1 MSAAAFQI
9 LRALRP
15 KQWTKNAIV
24 LAPLVFAMGDPAQ
37 HLPAD
42 AMPRALAAAL
52 LFCIVSSAIYILND
66 LRDIALDRAHPVKR
80 QRPFASGAL
89 APRTG
94 WLLMAVL
101 LAAGVG
107 AAFRLDRDFAWVL
120 CGYVA
125 LQVLYTF
132 GLKRLALLDIII
144 IASGFVL
151 RALGGGVVIHVLV
164 SPWLLVCTMLLALF
178 LALCKRRHE
187 LVTLQGGEG
196 HTRPSLRAY
205 DQRLLD
211 VLVPGVAA
219 ITLLAYSL
227 YTQWPDTVAKFG
239 SRALGFTIPFVLIGL
254 ARYLFLVYRREQG
267 GRPEQTLLTDGLLL
281 ATIALYGAT
290 VLALLLWR

>member
-1 MSAAAFQI
+1 MSAAAFQV

-24 LAPLVFAMGDPAQ
+24 LAPLVFAMGDPSQ

-42 AMPRALAAAL
+42 ATPRALAATL

-66 LRDIALDRAHPVKR
+66 LRDIELDRAHPVKR

-89 APRTG
+89 SPRTG
-94 WLLMAVL
+94 WLLMTGL

-107 AAFRLDRDFAWVL
+107 ASFLLDRAFAWVI

-125 LQVLYTF
+125 LQALYTF
-132 GLKRLALLDIII
+132 GLKRLA
-144 IASGFVL
+144 
-151 RALGGGVVIHVLV
+151 LV

-196 HTRPSLRAY
+196 QTRPSLRAY

-211 VLVPGVAA
+211 ALVPSVAVV
-219 ITLLAYSL
+219 TLLAYSL

-239 SRALGFTIPFVLIGL
+239 SRALGFTIPFVLFGL
-254 ARYLFLVYRREQG
+254 ARYLHLVYRREQG
-267 GRPEQTLLTDGLLL
+267 GRPEQTLLTDVPLLL
-281 ATIALYGAT
+281 NIALYGAT
-290 VLALLLWR
+290 VLGLLLWR

>member
-1 MSAAAFQI
+1 MSAAAFQV

-24 LAPLVFAMGDPAQ
+24 LAPLVFAMGDPSQ

-42 AMPRALAAAL
+42 ATPRALAATL

-66 LRDIALDRAHPVKR
+66 LRDIELDRAHPVKR

-89 APRTG
+89 SPRTG
-94 WLLMAVL
+94 WLLMTGL

-107 AAFRLDRDFAWVL
+107 ASFLLDRAFAWVI

-125 LQVLYTF
+125 LQALYTF
-132 GLKRLALLDIII
+132 GLKRLALVDIVI
-144 IASGFVL
+144 IATGFVL
-151 RALGGGVVIHVLV
+151 RALAGGVVIHVLV

-196 HTRPSLRAY
+196 QTRPSLRAY

-211 VLVPGVAA
+211 ALVPSVAVV
-219 ITLLAYSL
+219 TLLAYSL

-239 SRALGFTIPFVLIGL
+239 SRALGFTIPFVLFGL
-254 ARYLFLVYRREQG
+254 ARYLHLVYRREQG
-267 GRPEQTLLTDGLLL
+267 GRPEQTLLTDVPLLL
-281 ATIALYGAT
+281 NIALYGAT
-290 VLALLLWR
+290 VLGLLLWR